1 MQWNWVDPQTA
12 ERGQSLLR
20 RLTDQG
26 YEGYF
31 VGGCVRDELLGR
43 PVNDMDIATNATP
56 EQVISLFERTIPTGL
71 EHGTITVLIDN
82 EPFEVTTYRTET
94 EYVDHRRPE
103 QVQFVR
109 ELSEDLR
116 RRDFTMNAIA
126 RGIDGEYT
134 DPFHGIDDL
143 NKGIIRCV
151 GIADERFEE
160 DALRMVRGIRFAS
173 VFHFEIEQHTW
184 EALLHHQALIHHI
197 ATERIRVEMEKM
209 IAGPYP
215 YQGIELLLSS
225 GLIPHMKVSVPC
237 EALDQDLLR
246 SLEQLPASP
255 SILRWALIALGLG
268 MDEQQIKIVF
278 KSWTFPNIITDQ
290 VSKIIRMNER
300 LYNGIVQ
307 REAVPLSITEHKES
321 TDIDANIHQSYVLF
335 VSCVLDYGKEIA
347 QYWHTLFPVLPH
359 AYQQHLAIIGNQADK
374 WLEQLTVYSLA
385 DLPVKGQDV
394 LQHLE
399 IAAGKWLGE
408 LLHEIL
414 LLVATGQLDNNK
426 EVILHYADQASARK
440 GLR

>member
-31 VGGCVRDELLGR
+31 VGGCVRDELMGR
-43 PVNDMDIATNATP
+43 YVNDMDIATNATP

-71 EHGTITVLIDN
+71 EHGTITVLIEN

-126 RGIDGEYT
+126 RGIDGEYV
-134 DPFHGIDDL
+134 DPFQGIEDL

-160 DALRMVRGIRFAS
+160 DALRMIRGIRFAS
-173 VFHFEIEQHTW
+173 VFDFEIEEQTW
-184 EALLHHQALIHHI
+184 QALIHHQVLIQHI

-209 IAGPYP
+209 IAGSHPYR
-215 YQGIELLLSS
+215 GIELLLSS
-225 GLIPHMKVSVPC
+225 GLIPHMKVEVPC
-237 EALDQDLLR
+237 QSLNLPLLR

-255 SILRWALIALGLG
+255 SILRWTLIAIALG
-268 MDEQQIKIVF
+268 MDEQHIKMYF
-278 KSWTFPNIITDQ
+278 KSWTFPNTMTDQ
-290 VSKIIRMNER
+290 VSKIVRMHQR
-300 LYNGIVQ
+300 LYVASTG
-307 REAVPLSITEHKES
+307 REAVDQCIEENESSIYS
-321 TDIDANIHQSYVLF
+321 QSIDAQYVMF

-347 QYWHTLFPVLPH
+347 QYWKTLYPVLPES
-359 AYQQHLAIIGNQADK
+359 QQQQLATIGNH
-374 WLEQLTVYSLA
+374 SLA
-385 DLPVKGQDV
+385 DLQIKGQE
-394 LQHLE
+394 LLEHLN
-399 IAAGKWLGE
+399 IPAGKWLGE
-408 LLHEIL
+408 LLNEIL
-414 LLVATGQLDNNK
+414 LLTATKQLENNK
-426 EVILHYADQASARK
+426 EAILHYANQASVRK

>member
-1 MQWNWVDPQTA
+1 MQWKWVDPQTA
-12 ERGQSLLR
+12 EQGQSLLR

-31 VGGCVRDELLGR
+31 VGGCVRDELMGR

-56 EQVISLFERTIPTGL
+56 EQVIALFERTIPTGL
-71 EHGTITVLIDN
+71 EHGTITVLIEN

-126 RGIDGEYT
+126 RGIDGEYV
-134 DPFHGIDDL
+134 DPFHGIEDL
-143 NKGIIRCV
+143 RNGIIRCV

-173 VFHFEIEQHTW
+173 VFDFEIEQQTW
-184 EALLHHQALIHHI
+184 QALLNHQALIKHI

-215 YQGIELLLSS
+215 YHGIELLLSS
-225 GLIPHMKVSVPC
+225 GLVPYMKVDVPC
-237 EALDQDLLR
+237 EKLNLDLLR
-246 SLEQLPASP
+246 SLESLPSSP
-255 SILRWALIALGLG
+255 LVLRWTLIALALG
-268 MDEQQIKIVF
+268 MDEQQIKQYF
-278 KSWTFPNIITDQ
+278 KLWTFPNIITDQ
-290 VSKIIRMNER
+290 VSKIIRMNQR
-300 LYNGIVQ
+300 LYDGVIEQESVSLAENEVVI
-307 REAVPLSITEHKES
+307 ES
-321 TDIDANIHQSYVLF
+321 TSSIDQSYVRF

-347 QYWHTLFPVLPH
+347 QHWHTLYAVLPST
-359 AYQQHLAIIGNQADK
+359 QQQRLSTIGQQADS
-374 WLEQLTVYSLA
+374 WLEQLTIYSLA
-385 DLPVKGQDV
+385 DLPIKGQEV
-394 LQHLE
+394 LE
-399 IAAGKWLGE
+399 YVKIPAGKWLGE
-408 LLHEIL
+408 LFNEIL
-414 LLVATGQLDNNK
+414 LVVATGQLENNK
-426 EVILHYADQASARK
+426 EAILHYADQALVRK

>member
-1 MQWNWVDPQTA
+1 MQWKWVDPQTA
-12 ERGQSLLR
+12 EQGQSLLR

-31 VGGCVRDELLGR
+31 VGGCVRDELMGR

-56 EQVISLFERTIPTGL
+56 EQVIALFERTIPTGL
-71 EHGTITVLIDN
+71 EHGTITVLIEN

-126 RGIDGEYT
+126 RGIDGEYV
-134 DPFHGIDDL
+134 DPFHGIEDL
-143 NKGIIRCV
+143 RNGIIRCV

-173 VFHFEIEQHTW
+173 VFDFEIEQQTW
-184 EALLHHQALIHHI
+184 QALLNHQALIKHI

-215 YQGIELLLSS
+215 YHGIELLLSS
-225 GLIPHMKVSVPC
+225 GLIPYMKVDVPC
-237 EALDQDLLR
+237 EKLNLDLLR
-246 SLEQLPASP
+246 SLESLPSSP
-255 SILRWALIALGLG
+255 LVLRWTLIALALG
-268 MDEQQIKIVF
+268 IDEQQIKQYF
-278 KSWTFPNIITDQ
+278 KSWTFPNTITDQ
-290 VSKIIRMNER
+290 ASKIIRMNQR
-300 LYNGIVQ
+300 LYDGIVEQ
-307 REAVPLSITEHKES
+307 ESVSLVENEVVIES
-321 TDIDANIHQSYVLF
+321 TSSIDQSYVRF

-347 QYWHTLFPVLPH
+347 QHWRTLYAVLPST
-359 AYQQHLAIIGNQADK
+359 QQQRLSTIGQQADS
-374 WLEQLTVYSLA
+374 WLEQLTIYSLA
-385 DLPVKGQDV
+385 DLPIKGQEV
-394 LQHLE
+394 LE
-399 IAAGKWLGE
+399 YVKIPAGKWLGE
-408 LLHEIL
+408 LFNEIL
-414 LLVATGQLDNNK
+414 LVVATGQLENNK
-426 EVILHYADQASARK
+426 EAILDYADQALVRK

>member
-1 MQWNWVDPQTA
+1 MQWKWVDPQTA
-12 ERGQSLLR
+12 EQGQSLLR

-31 VGGCVRDELLGR
+31 VGGCVRDELMGR

-56 EQVISLFERTIPTGL
+56 EQVMALFERTIPTGL
-71 EHGTITVLIDN
+71 EHGTITVLIEN

-126 RGIDGEYT
+126 RGIDGEYV
-134 DPFHGIDDL
+134 DPFHGIEDL
-143 NKGIIRCV
+143 RNGIIRCV

-173 VFHFEIEQHTW
+173 VFDFEIEQQTW
-184 EALLHHQALIHHI
+184 QALLNHQALIKHI

-215 YQGIELLLSS
+215 YHGIELLLSS
-225 GLIPHMKVSVPC
+225 GLIPYMKVDVPC
-237 EALDQDLLR
+237 EKLNLDLLR
-246 SLEQLPASP
+246 SLESLPSSP
-255 SILRWALIALGLG
+255 LVLRWTLIALALG
-268 MDEQQIKIVF
+268 MDEQQIKQYF
-278 KSWTFPNIITDQ
+278 KSWTFPNTITDQ
-290 VSKIIRMNER
+290 ASKIVRMNQR
-300 LYNGIVQ
+300 LYDGIVEQ
-307 REAVPLSITEHKES
+307 ESVSLVENEVVIES
-321 TDIDANIHQSYVLF
+321 TSSIDQSYVRF

-347 QYWHTLFPVLPH
+347 QHWRTLYAVLSST
-359 AYQQHLAIIGNQADK
+359 QQQRLSTIGQQADS
-374 WLEQLTVYSLA
+374 WLEQLTIYSLA
-385 DLPVKGQDV
+385 DLPIKGQEV
-394 LQHLE
+394 LE
-399 IAAGKWLGE
+399 YVKIPAGKWLGE
-408 LLHEIL
+408 LFNEIL
-414 LLVATGQLDNNK
+414 LVVATGQLENNK
-426 EVILHYADQASARK
+426 EAILHYADQALVRK

>member
-1 MQWNWVDPQTA
+1 MQWKWVDPQTA
-12 ERGQSLLR
+12 EQGQSLLR

-31 VGGCVRDELLGR
+31 VGGCVRDELMGR

-56 EQVISLFERTIPTGL
+56 EQVIALFERTIPTGL
-71 EHGTITVLIDN
+71 EHGTITVLIEN

-126 RGIDGEYT
+126 RGIDGEYV
-134 DPFHGIDDL
+134 DPFHGIEDL
-143 NKGIIRCV
+143 RNGIIRCV

-173 VFHFEIEQHTW
+173 VFDFEIEQQTW
-184 EALLHHQALIHHI
+184 QALLNHQALIKHI

-215 YQGIELLLSS
+215 YHGIELLLSS
-225 GLIPHMKVSVPC
+225 GLVPYMKVGVPC
-237 EALDQDLLR
+237 EKLNLDLLR
-246 SLEQLPASP
+246 SLESLPSSP
-255 SILRWALIALGLG
+255 LVLRWTLIALALG
-268 MDEQQIKIVF
+268 MDEQQIKQYF
-278 KSWTFPNIITDQ
+278 KSWTFPNTITDQ
-290 VSKIIRMNER
+290 ASKIIRMNQR
-300 LYNGIVQ
+300 LYDGIVEQ
-307 REAVPLSITEHKES
+307 ESVSLTENEVVIES
-321 TDIDANIHQSYVLF
+321 TSSIDQSYVRF

-347 QYWHTLFPVLPH
+347 QHWHTLYPVLPST
-359 AYQQHLAIIGNQADK
+359 YQQRLSTIGQQADS
-374 WLEQLTVYSLA
+374 WLEQLTIYSLA
-385 DLPVKGQDV
+385 DLPIKGQEV
-394 LQHLE
+394 LE
-399 IAAGKWLGE
+399 YVKIPAGKWLGE
-408 LLHEIL
+408 LFNEIL
-414 LLVATGQLDNNK
+414 LVVATGQLENNK
-426 EVILHYADQASARK
+426 EAILHYADQALVRK

>member
-1 MQWNWVDPQTA
+1 MQWKWVDPQTA
-12 ERGQSLLR
+12 EQGQSLLR

-31 VGGCVRDELLGR
+31 VGGCVRDELMGR

-56 EQVISLFERTIPTGL
+56 EQVIALFERTIPTGI
-71 EHGTITVLIDN
+71 EHGTITVLIEN

-126 RGIDGEYT
+126 RGIDGEYV
-134 DPFHGIDDL
+134 DPFHGIEDL
-143 NKGIIRCV
+143 RHGIIRSV

-173 VFHFEIEQHTW
+173 VFDFEIEQQTW
-184 EALLHHQALIHHI
+184 QALLHHQSLIKHI

-215 YQGIELLLSS
+215 YHGIELLVSS
-225 GLIPHMKVSVPC
+225 GLIPYMKVDVPC
-237 EALDQDLLR
+237 EKLNLELLR
-246 SLEQLPASP
+246 SLESLPSSP
-255 SILRWALIALGLG
+255 LVLRWTLIALALD
-268 MDEQQIKIVF
+268 MDEQQIKQYF

-290 VSKIIRMNER
+290 VSKIVRMNQR
-300 LYNGIVQ
+300 LYD
-307 REAVPLSITEHKES
+307 S
-321 TDIDANIHQSYVLF
+321 TVEHQSVSMTENEVAIKPTSSIDQPYVSF

-347 QYWHTLFPVLPH
+347 QHWRTLYPVLPPE
-359 AYQQHLAIIGNQADK
+359 YQQQLSIIGHQADS
-374 WLEQLTVYSLA
+374 WLEQLTICSLA
-385 DLPVKGQDV
+385 DLPIKGQEV
-394 LQHLE
+394 LE
-399 IAAGKWLGE
+399 YVKIPAGKWLGE
-408 LLHEIL
+408 LFHEIL
-414 LLVATGQLDNNK
+414 LVVATGQLENNK
-426 EVILHYADQASARK
+426 KAILQYADQALVRK

>member
-1 MQWNWVDPQTA
+1 MQWNWVDPQMA
-12 ERGQSLLR
+12 ERGYSLLR

-56 EQVISLFERTIPTGL
+56 EQVIALFERTIPTGL
-71 EHGTITVLIDN
+71 EHGTITVLIEN

-126 RGIDGEYT
+126 RGIDGKYT

-151 GIADERFEE
+151 GVADERFEE

-173 VFHFEIEQHTW
+173 VFDFEIEQQTW
-184 EALLHHQALIHHI
+184 QALLHHQALISHI
-197 ATERIRVEMEKM
+197 ATERIRIEMEKM

-215 YQGIELLLSS
+215 YHGIELLLSS
-225 GLIPHMKVSVPC
+225 GLIPYMKVNVPC
-237 EALDQDLLR
+237 QDLHQDLLR
-246 SLEQLPASP
+246 CLEQLPASP
-255 SILRWALIALGLG
+255 SILRWTLIALALG
-268 MDEQQIKIVF
+268 MDEQQIKIIF
-278 KSWTFPNIITDQ
+278 KSWTFPNITTDQ

-300 LYNGIVQ
+300 LYDGVVQ
-307 REAVPLSITEHKES
+307 LESNALSATEYKHALDEH
-321 TDIDANIHQSYVLF
+321 TNTHQSYVLF

-347 QYWHTLFPVLPH
+347 RHWHTLFPVLPQQ
-359 AYQQHLAIIGNQADK
+359 YQQRLAIIGNQADK
-374 WLEQLTVYSLA
+374 WLQQLTVYSLA
-385 DLPVKGQDV
+385 DLPIKGQDI
-394 LQHLE
+394 LQHVN
-399 IAAGKWLGE
+399 ITAGKWLGE
-408 LLHEIL
+408 LLNEIL
-414 LLVATGQLDNNK
+414 LLVATGQLDNHQ
-426 EVILHYADQASARK
+426 EVILHYAEQALARR

>member
-12 ERGQSLLR
+12 EQGQSLLR

-31 VGGCVRDELLGR
+31 VGGCVRDELMGR

-56 EQVISLFERTIPTGL
+56 EQVITLFERTIPTGL
-71 EHGTITVLIDN
+71 EHGTITVLIEN

-126 RGIDGEYT
+126 RGIDGEYV
-134 DPFHGIDDL
+134 DPFHGIEDL
-143 NKGIIRCV
+143 RNGIIRCV

-173 VFHFEIEQHTW
+173 VFDFEIEQQTW
-184 EALLHHQALIHHI
+184 QALLNHQALIKHI

-215 YQGIELLLSS
+215 YHGIELLLSS
-225 GLIPHMKVSVPC
+225 GLVPYMKVDVPC
-237 EALDQDLLR
+237 EKLNLDLLR
-246 SLEQLPASP
+246 SLESLPSSP
-255 SILRWALIALGLG
+255 LVLRWTLIALALG
-268 MDEQQIKIVF
+268 MDEQQIKQYF
-278 KSWTFPNIITDQ
+278 KSWTFPNTITDQ
-290 VSKIIRMNER
+290 VSKIVRMNQR
-300 LYNGIVQ
+300 LDDGMVEQESVSLAEDEVVI
-307 REAVPLSITEHKES
+307 ELASSI
-321 TDIDANIHQSYVLF
+321 DQSYVRF

-347 QYWHTLFPVLPH
+347 QHWRALYPVLPP
-359 AYQQHLAIIGNQADK
+359 AYQQCLSTIGLQADS
-374 WLEQLTVYSLA
+374 WLEQLTIYSLA
-385 DLPVKGQDV
+385 DLPIKGQEV
-394 LQHLE
+394 LE
-399 IAAGKWLGE
+399 YVKIPAGKWLGE
-408 LLHEIL
+408 LFNEIL
-414 LLVATGQLDNNK
+414 LVVATGQLENNK
-426 EVILHYADQASARK
+426 EAILHYADQALVRK

>member
-1 MQWNWVDPQTA
+1 MQWKWVDPQTA
-12 ERGQSLLR
+12 EQGQSLLR

-31 VGGCVRDELLGR
+31 VGGCVRDELMGR

-56 EQVISLFERTIPTGL
+56 EQVIALFERTIPTGL
-71 EHGTITVLIDN
+71 EHGTITVLIEN

-126 RGIDGEYT
+126 RGIDGEYV
-134 DPFHGIDDL
+134 DPFHGIEDL
-143 NKGIIRCV
+143 RNGIIRCV

-173 VFHFEIEQHTW
+173 VFDFEIEQQTW
-184 EALLHHQALIHHI
+184 QALLNHQALIKHI

-215 YQGIELLLSS
+215 YHGIELLLSS
-225 GLIPHMKVSVPC
+225 GLVPYMKVDVPC
-237 EALDQDLLR
+237 EKLNLDLLR
-246 SLEQLPASP
+246 SLESLPSSP
-255 SILRWALIALGLG
+255 LVLRWTLIALALG
-268 MDEQQIKIVF
+268 MDEQQIKQYF
-278 KSWTFPNIITDQ
+278 KLWTFPNIITDQ
-290 VSKIIRMNER
+290 VSKIIRMNQR
-300 LYNGIVQ
+300 LYDGIVEQ
-307 REAVPLSITEHKES
+307 ESVSLAENEVVIES
-321 TDIDANIHQSYVLF
+321 TSSIDQSYVRF

-347 QYWHTLFPVLPH
+347 QHWHTLYAVLPST
-359 AYQQHLAIIGNQADK
+359 YQQRLSTIGQQADS
-374 WLEQLTVYSLA
+374 WLEQLTIYSLA
-385 DLPVKGQDV
+385 DLPIKGQEV
-394 LQHLE
+394 LE
-399 IAAGKWLGE
+399 YVKIPAGKWLGE
-408 LLHEIL
+408 LFNEIL
-414 LLVATGQLDNNK
+414 LVVATGQLENNK
-426 EVILHYADQASARK
+426 EAILHYADQALVRK

>member
-1 MQWNWVDPQTA
+1 MQWKWVDPQTA
-12 ERGQSLLR
+12 EQGQSLLR

-31 VGGCVRDELLGR
+31 VGGCVRDELMGR

-56 EQVISLFERTIPTGL
+56 EQVMALFERTIPTGL
-71 EHGTITVLIDN
+71 EHGTITVLIEN

-126 RGIDGEYT
+126 RGIDGEYV
-134 DPFHGIDDL
+134 DPFHGIEDL
-143 NKGIIRCV
+143 RNGIIRCV

-173 VFHFEIEQHTW
+173 VFDFEIEQQTW
-184 EALLHHQALIHHI
+184 QALFNHQALIKHI

-215 YQGIELLLSS
+215 YHGIELLLSS
-225 GLIPHMKVSVPC
+225 GLIPYMKVDVPC
-237 EALDQDLLR
+237 EKLNLDLLR
-246 SLEQLPASP
+246 SLESLPSSP
-255 SILRWALIALGLG
+255 LVLRWTLIALALG
-268 MDEQQIKIVF
+268 IDEQQIKQYF
-278 KSWTFPNIITDQ
+278 KSWTFPNTITDQ
-290 VSKIIRMNER
+290 ASKIIRMNQR
-300 LYNGIVQ
+300 LYDGIVEQ
-307 REAVPLSITEHKES
+307 ESVSLVENEVVIES
-321 TDIDANIHQSYVLF
+321 TSSIDQSYVRF

-347 QYWHTLFPVLPH
+347 QHWRTLYAVLPST
-359 AYQQHLAIIGNQADK
+359 YQQRLSTIGQQADS
-374 WLEQLTVYSLA
+374 WLEQLTIYSLA
-385 DLPVKGQDV
+385 DLPIKGQEV
-394 LQHLE
+394 LE
-399 IAAGKWLGE
+399 YVKIPAGKWLGE
-408 LLHEIL
+408 LFNEIL
-414 LLVATGQLDNNK
+414 LVVATGQLENNK
-426 EVILHYADQASARK
+426 EAILHYADQALVRK

>member
-1 MQWNWVDPQTA
+1 MQWNWVDPQMA
-12 ERGQSLLR
+12 ERGYSLLR

-56 EQVISLFERTIPTGL
+56 EQVIALFERTIPTGL
-71 EHGTITVLIDN
+71 EHGTITVLIEN

-126 RGIDGEYT
+126 RGIDGKYT

-151 GIADERFEE
+151 GVADERFEE

-173 VFHFEIEQHTW
+173 VFDFEIEQQTW
-184 EALLHHQALIHHI
+184 QALLHHQALISHI
-197 ATERIRVEMEKM
+197 AIERIRIEMEKM

-215 YQGIELLLSS
+215 YHGIELLLSS
-225 GLIPHMKVSVPC
+225 GLIPHMKVNVPC
-237 EALDQDLLR
+237 QDLHQDLLR

-255 SILRWALIALGLG
+255 SILRWTLIALALG
-268 MDEQQIKIVF
+268 MNEQQIKIIF
-278 KSWTFPNIITDQ
+278 KSWTFPNIMTDQ

-300 LYNGIVQ
+300 LYDGVVQ
-307 REAVPLSITEHKES
+307 LES
-321 TDIDANIHQSYVLF
+321 TALSATEYKHALDDHANIHQSYVLF

-347 QYWHTLFPVLPH
+347 RQWHTLFPVLPQQ
-359 AYQQHLAIIGNQADK
+359 YQQRLAIIGNQADK
-374 WLEQLTVYSLA
+374 WLQQLTVYSLA
-385 DLPVKGQDV
+385 DLPIKGQDI
-394 LQHLE
+394 LQHVN
-399 IAAGKWLGE
+399 ITAGKWLGE
-408 LLHEIL
+408 LLNEIL
-414 LLVATGQLDNNK
+414 LLVATGQLDNHQ
-426 EVILHYADQASARK
+426 EVILHYAEQALARR

>member
-1 MQWNWVDPQTA
+1 MQWKWVDPQTA
-12 ERGQSLLR
+12 EQGQSLLR

-31 VGGCVRDELLGR
+31 VGGCVRDELMGR

-56 EQVISLFERTIPTGL
+56 EQVIALFERTIPTGL
-71 EHGTITVLIDN
+71 EHGTITVLIEN

-126 RGIDGEYT
+126 RGIDGEYV
-134 DPFHGIDDL
+134 DPFHGIEDL
-143 NKGIIRCV
+143 RNGIIRCV

-173 VFHFEIEQHTW
+173 VFDFEIEQQTW
-184 EALLHHQALIHHI
+184 QALLNHQALIKHI

-215 YQGIELLLSS
+215 YHGIELLLSS
-225 GLIPHMKVSVPC
+225 GLVPYMKVDVPC
-237 EALDQDLLR
+237 EKLNLDLLR
-246 SLEQLPASP
+246 SLESLPSSP
-255 SILRWALIALGLG
+255 LVLRWTLIALALG
-268 MDEQQIKIVF
+268 MDEQQIKQYF
-278 KSWTFPNIITDQ
+278 KSWTFPNTITDQ
-290 VSKIIRMNER
+290 VSKIVRMNQR
-300 LYNGIVQ
+300 LYDGVIEQESVS
-307 REAVPLSITEHKES
+307 LTENEVVIES
-321 TDIDANIHQSYVLF
+321 TSSIDQSYVRF

-347 QYWHTLFPVLPH
+347 QHWRTLYAVLPST
-359 AYQQHLAIIGNQADK
+359 QQQRLSTIGQQADS
-374 WLEQLTVYSLA
+374 WLEQLTIYSLA
-385 DLPVKGQDV
+385 DLPIKGQEV
-394 LQHLE
+394 LE
-399 IAAGKWLGE
+399 YVKIPAGKWLGE
-408 LLHEIL
+408 LFNEIL
-414 LLVATGQLDNNK
+414 LVVATGQLENNK
-426 EVILHYADQASARK
+426 EAILHYADQALVRK

>member
-1 MQWNWVDPQTA
+1 MQWKWVDPQTA
-12 ERGQSLLR
+12 EQGQSLLR

-31 VGGCVRDELLGR
+31 VGGCVRDELMGR

-56 EQVISLFERTIPTGL
+56 EQVMALFERTIPTGL
-71 EHGTITVLIDN
+71 EHGTITVLIEN

-126 RGIDGEYT
+126 RGIDGEYV
-134 DPFHGIDDL
+134 DPFHGIEDL
-143 NKGIIRCV
+143 RNGIIRCV

-173 VFHFEIEQHTW
+173 VFDFEIEQQTW
-184 EALLHHQALIHHI
+184 QALLNHQALIKHI

-215 YQGIELLLSS
+215 YHGIELLLSS
-225 GLIPHMKVSVPC
+225 GLIPYMKVDVPC
-237 EALDQDLLR
+237 EKLNLDLLR
-246 SLEQLPASP
+246 SLELLPSSP
-255 SILRWALIALGLG
+255 LVLRWTLIALALG
-268 MDEQQIKIVF
+268 MDEQQIKQYF
-278 KSWTFPNIITDQ
+278 KSWTFPNTITDQ
-290 VSKIIRMNER
+290 VSKIVRMNQR
-300 LYNGIVQ
+300 LYDGVIEQESVS
-307 REAVPLSITEHKES
+307 LTENEVVIES
-321 TDIDANIHQSYVLF
+321 TSSIDQSYVRF

-347 QYWHTLFPVLPH
+347 QHWHTLYPVLPST
-359 AYQQHLAIIGNQADK
+359 YQQRLSTIGQQADS
-374 WLEQLTVYSLA
+374 WLEQLTIYSLA
-385 DLPVKGQDV
+385 DLPIKGQEV
-394 LQHLE
+394 LE
-399 IAAGKWLGE
+399 YVKIPAGKWLGE
-408 LLHEIL
+408 LFNEIL
-414 LLVATGQLDNNK
+414 LVVATGQLENNK
-426 EVILHYADQASARK
+426 EAILHYADQALVRK

>member
-1 MQWNWVDPQTA
+1 MQWKWVDPQTA
-12 ERGQSLLR
+12 EQGQSLLR

-31 VGGCVRDELLGR
+31 VGGCVRDELMGR

-56 EQVISLFERTIPTGL
+56 EQVIALFERTIPTGL
-71 EHGTITVLIDN
+71 EHGTITVLIEN

-126 RGIDGEYT
+126 RGIDGEYV
-134 DPFHGIDDL
+134 DPFHGIEDL
-143 NKGIIRCV
+143 RNGIIRCV

-173 VFHFEIEQHTW
+173 VFDFEIEQQTW
-184 EALLHHQALIHHI
+184 QALLNHQALIKHI

-215 YQGIELLLSS
+215 YHGIELLLSS
-225 GLIPHMKVSVPC
+225 GLIPYMKVDVPC
-237 EALDQDLLR
+237 EKLNLDLLR
-246 SLEQLPASP
+246 SLESLPSSP
-255 SILRWALIALGLG
+255 LVLRWTLIALALG
-268 MDEQQIKIVF
+268 IDEQQIKQYF
-278 KSWTFPNIITDQ
+278 KSWTFPNTITDQ
-290 VSKIIRMNER
+290 ASKIIRMNQR
-300 LYNGIVQ
+300 LYDGIVEQ
-307 REAVPLSITEHKES
+307 ESVSLVENEVVIES
-321 TDIDANIHQSYVLF
+321 TSSIDQSYVRF

-347 QYWHTLFPVLPH
+347 QHWRTLYAVLPST
-359 AYQQHLAIIGNQADK
+359 QQQRLSTIGQQADS
-374 WLEQLTVYSLA
+374 WLEQLTIYSLA
-385 DLPVKGQDV
+385 DLPIKGQEV
-394 LQHLE
+394 LE
-399 IAAGKWLGE
+399 YVKIPAGKWLGE
-408 LLHEIL
+408 LFNEIL
-414 LLVATGQLDNNK
+414 LVVATGQLENNK
-426 EVILHYADQASARK
+426 EAILHYADQALVRK